1 MDRLLLQQKLE
12 EILGSKNVYF
22 QPPPSLVMQYPAI
35 RYKLSRIDQIH
46 ADNVKYKTNKR
57 YNIIL
62 IDRNPDSE
70 FVDKLYALPFCTF
83 DRFYTA
89 NNLNHFSF
97 NLYW

>member
-35 RYKLSRIDQIH
+35 RYKLSRIDPIH

-62 IDRNPDSE
+62 IDINPDSE

-97 NLYW
+97 NLY